1 MVRRD
6 LLESEKRV
14 LCGIVQDPL
23 FSDREL
29 SKKLGMKKTTV
40 TAIRRRLQQEDY
52 FRSVQVPSFEKL
64 GFEMLVVAFGTLSS
78 VPPFD
83 EKIALA
89 RPVVESPEFIYALLE
104 PRQDLLIQ
112 VSRDYTSAMANIQ
125 ALEEKYRERG
135 YMEGGYQ
142 VVVFPFDLSD
152 VLNLFDFYP
161 LLSRMFWSEKG
172 RPHHEPVLGQMR
184 STRLRAKEKETLKAI
199 VENPELSDVQLS
211 ESLGISR
218 MTIGKARRRFA
229 DEGLII
235 PRKMPN
241 LGNLGIELLVLTHG
255 SFHPRL
261 EEGLKYYVPSLLET
275 AGTTIFSILNKNKAL
290 GISAFSSYHEYKKQ
304 TDIFAEAY
312 REQEVFSRPPTRV
325 IFSLTGAHLLKD
337 HEYGPLVNSAFG
349 PELRL

>member
-29 SKKLGMKKTTV
+29 SKKLDMKKSTV
-40 TAIRRRLQQEDY
+40 TAIRRRLQRENY

-89 RPVVESPEFIYALLE
+89 RPVIESPEFTYALME

-112 VSRDYTSAMANIQ
+112 VSRHYTNAMANIR

-135 YMEGGYQ
+135 YMEEGHQ

-152 VLNLFDFYP
+152 VPNLFDFHP
-161 LLSRMFWSEKG
+161 LLSRMFWSEK
-172 RPHHEPVLGQMR
+172 RQAQVEPVLGQMR
-184 STRLRAKEKETLKAI
+184 STRLRTKEKETLRAM
-199 VENPELSDVQLS
+199 VENPELNDVQLS
-211 ESLGISR
+211 ETLGISR

-229 DEGLII
+229 DEGLLI
-235 PRKMPN
+235 PRKIPN
-241 LGNLGIELLVLTHG
+241 LGNLGIELLVLTYG

-275 AGTTIFSILNKNKAL
+275 AGTTIFSALNRNEAL
-290 GISAFSSYHEYKKQ
+290 GISAFSSYQEYKKQ
-304 TDIFAEAY
+304 TDIFAQAY
-312 REQEVFSRPPTRV
+312 REQEIFSRPPTRV
-325 IFSLTGAHLLKD
+325 IFSLAGARLLKD
-337 HEYGPLVNSAFG
+337 HEYGPLVSSAFG
-349 PELRL
+349 SPS